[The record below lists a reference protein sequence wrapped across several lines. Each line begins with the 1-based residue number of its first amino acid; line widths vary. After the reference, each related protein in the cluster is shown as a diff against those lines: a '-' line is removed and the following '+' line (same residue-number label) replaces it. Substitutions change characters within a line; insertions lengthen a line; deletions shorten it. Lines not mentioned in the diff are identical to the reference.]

1 MIDAEEGESIVVQA
15 DVTDEDSVRS
25 AVSKAVEAYG
35 KIDILVNIGVCSP
48 FSIDTGG
55 WLTFCV

>member
-25 AVSKAVEAYG
+25 AVSEAVEAYG
-35 KIDILVNIGVCSP
+35 KIDILVNIGVLSP
-48 FSIDTGG
+48 LSFVLAGS
-55 WLTFCV
+55 